1 MRAYGLKSRLRG
13 VSIGGFCFCVLT
25 SAQSVWALSV
35 PFTENF
41 DLDSAN
47 WRDSSGVAAVGWS
60 PSGGPDGS
68 SYATTAFNFLN
79 SGSGSTPTIF
89 RNQEEFNS
97 SALAFQG
104 DWVAGGVS
112 QLSFYVRHDAGVALT
127 FFVRFADPAN
137 FPGAAA
143 ITSPPVPSGAW
154 TLVTVPMSA
163 SFIYEGPFTFNDIF
177 DNIGHIQ
184 IGVSTP
190 QSLVNQNQTVTF
202 DLDQPAIQGPSP
214 VPTVSEWG
222 LAAMVLCGLIAGTV
236 MFRKTAP

>member
-1 MRAYGLKSRLRG
+1 MMSLYRSKSRSCGSFL
-13 VSIGGFCFCVLT
+13 GGLCVLAF
-25 SAQSVWALSV
+25 AQHAWALSV

-41 DLDSAN
+41 DSDSAN
-47 WRDSSGVAAVGWS
+47 WRDSTGAAVLGWN
-60 PSGGPDGS
+60 PAGGPDGS
-68 SYATTAFNFLN
+68 SHSTAAFNFSN
-79 SGSGSTPTIF
+79 SGSGSTPIVF
-89 RNQEEFNS
+89 RNQDEYGS
-97 SALAFQG
+97 SGLAFQG
-104 DWVAGGVS
+104 DWVAGDVGS
-112 QLSFYVRHDAGVALT
+112 LSFYVRHDAGVNLT
-127 FFVRFADPAN
+127 YFVRFADPAN

-202 DLDQPAIQGPSP
+202 DLDQPTIVANAQ

-222 LAAMVLCGLIAGTV
+222 LVAMALSGLIAGTV
-236 MFRKTAP
+236 MFRKAQA